1 MDALLPS
8 CRLTAPTPLPSDH
21 VAQAT
26 AKKLDEFR
34 KRHNRKRSTTKILNE
49 SKDML
54 SMGLTTLENGELIPD
69 ASSMSAEMAE
79 RSVELSQAVKRWM
92 AKQTDEGLTNL
103 LDSAMVRF
111 CEQQRLEAPGRA
123 ASSMDVDAGS
133 TAAPPA
139 PNGEEADPDAHS
151 TSASVQVDATAMEAP
166 GRAASSMDVDAGS
179 PTALPALNGEQEADA
194 DADSTSA
201 SAQVDATAVDAPGRA
216 ASSMGVDQQTATP
229 SAPNGEGG
237 NADADST
244 SAPADGEHPSAPPTL
259 VTIDHL
265 RTLGDHCGAGSLESA
280 AAEECEKRVAQFKW
294 LQYVK
299 RTGANWL
306 WAELR
311 GAYPHTIT
319 IAIMKQETRAHGT
332 TFILWV
338 PRGLDVDQ
346 KRAIKSAVEGAL
358 KTMPTAAPKRTA
370 AHAQLDQ
377 PGSKR
382 ASRGRSS

>member
-1 MDALLPS
+1 M
-8 CRLTAPTPLPSDH
+8 
-21 VAQAT
+21 
-26 AKKLDEFR
+26 
-34 KRHNRKRSTTKILNE
+34 
-49 SKDML
+49 
-54 SMGLTTLENGELIPD
+54 
-69 ASSMSAEMAE
+69 
-79 RSVELSQAVKRWM
+79 
-92 AKQTDEGLTNL
+92 
-103 LDSAMVRF
+103 
-111 CEQQRLEAPGRA
+111 
-123 ASSMDVDAGS
+123 
-133 TAAPPA
+133 
-139 PNGEEADPDAHS
+139 
-151 TSASVQVDATAMEAP
+151 
-166 GRAASSMDVDAGS
+166 
-179 PTALPALNGEQEADA
+179 
-194 DADSTSA
+194 
-201 SAQVDATAVDAPGRA
+201 
-216 ASSMGVDQQTATP
+216 
-229 SAPNGEGG
+229 
-237 NADADST
+237 
-244 SAPADGEHPSAPPTL
+244 
-259 VTIDHL
+259 TIDHL

-311 GAYPHTIT
+311 SADPYT